1 MKLQTEKDQKEIKK
15 HGNYEFPVHVSLE
28 KIQAYEQNSFPW
40 HWHPEIEFTWV
51 MSGQIEYFVNN
62 EKNLLSQGEGLF
74 CNSNALHSG
83 YMVEQKDC
91 NYLSVTFH
99 PRFIYGYENSLLQT
113 KYVDFIT
120 ANESWHSLKL
130 QKDVEWHQNVIG
142 QLQKIYRMSQNP
154 PADYELQ
161 VHLILAG
168 IWQSLYRYYCSLPV
182 SEQQPQKHLAR
193 LKEILSYI
201 QAHYTQ
207 ELTLDEISEHVNIC
221 KSECCRFF
229 KKYMKMTIFEYIL
242 FLRIQ
247 NSLPLLREGESITK
261 IAGMTGFS
269 TSAYYG
275 QIFKRYMGCS
285 PSRYRREHMGERSF
299 RS

>member
-161 VHLILAG
+161 VHLILAS
-168 IWQSLYRYYCSLPV
+168 IWQNLYRYYSSLPV
-182 SEQQPQKHLAR
+182 SQQQPQKHLAR

-201 QAHYTQ
+201 QSHYTQ

-229 KKYMKMTIFEYIL
+229 KKYMKMTIFDYIL
-242 FLRIQ
+242 FLRVQ
-247 NSLPLLREGESITK
+247 NSLALLREGESVTK
-261 IAGMTGFS
+261 TSVMTGFS
-269 TSAYYG
+269 TPAYYG

-285 PSRYRREHMGERSF
+285 PSRYRKEHMRIPS
-299 RS
+299 

>member
-168 IWQSLYRYYCSLPV
+168 IWQNLYRYYSSLPV

-229 KKYMKMTIFEYIL
+229 KKYMKMTIFD
-242 FLRIQ
+242 
-247 NSLPLLREGESITK
+247 
-261 IAGMTGFS
+261 
-269 TSAYYG
+269 
-275 QIFKRYMGCS
+275 
-285 PSRYRREHMGERSF
+285 
-299 RS
+299 

>member
-168 IWQSLYRYYCSLPV
+168 IWQNLYRYYSSLPV

-229 KKYMKMTIFEYIL
+229 KKYMKMTIFDYIL
-242 FLRIQ
+242 FLRVQ
-247 NSLPLLREGESITK
+247 SSLSLLREGVSVTK
-261 IAGMTGFS
+261 TSVMTGFS
-269 TSAYYG
+269 TPAYYG

-285 PSRYRREHMGERSF
+285 PSRYRKEHMRIPS
-299 RS
+299 